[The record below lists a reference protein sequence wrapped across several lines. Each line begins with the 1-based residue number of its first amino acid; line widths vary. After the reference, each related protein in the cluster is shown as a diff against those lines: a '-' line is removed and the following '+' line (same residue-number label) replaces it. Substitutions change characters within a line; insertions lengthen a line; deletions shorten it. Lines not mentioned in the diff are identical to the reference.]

1 MLWSRKLSRMK
12 AAPSVEGGHVFFPVA
27 NGTIFA
33 LDRKTGGIVNAYK
46 PGNAG
51 FGLRNGVIVN
61 HTRYIGTRYGRVHA
75 IPTGELLGGKSDL

>member
-12 AAPSVEGGHVFFPVA
+12 PAPSVERGHVFFPVA

-33 LDRKTGGIVNAYK
+33 LDRKTGRIGNAYK

-51 FGLRNGVIVN
+51 FGPQNGVIVD
-61 HTRYIGTRYGRVHA
+61 HTMYIGTSYSRVHA